1 MGRLISYS
9 VDLHMHSCFSDGLH
23 TPAELVQ
30 QARKLRLETIA
41 LCDHDTVDGLASM
54 EKALQ
59 DSCEGMPPLRFVKC
73 VELSCGAEA
82 NIHLLGYHVDTENR
96 TLLSEME
103 AARNRR
109 LDRMGKMIRRLEGL
123 GITLSEEAR
132 KRLLIPGTGRAHLAR
147 ELIATGV
154 VNTMQQVFERYLD
167 VGRPGYEPME
177 KLTALEGVRLLRQAG
192 AVPVLAHP
200 MRLRMSEAA
209 RLALMEE
216 LADNGLMGIEAWH
229 PSVTGR
235 QGTQLERWAG
245 RHHLLVTGGSDYHGE
260 ANSSV
265 SMGHMPSG
273 WNNWRADTEKLLQ
286 AAPKA

>member
-23 TPAELVQ
+23 TPAELVL

-41 LCDHDTVDGLASM
+41 LCDHDTVDGLAVM
-54 EKALQ
+54 DEAVRDTAENML
-59 DSCEGMPPLRFVKC
+59 PLRFVKC

-82 NIHLLGYHVDTENR
+82 NIHLLGYHVDAANHR
-96 TLLSEME
+96 LLSEMK
-103 AARNRR
+103 AARERR

-123 GITLSEEAR
+123 GISLSGEA
-132 KRLLIPGTGRAHLAR
+132 KTRLLIPGTGRAHLAR
-147 ELIATGV
+147 ELIAAGV

-167 VGRPGYEPME
+167 VGQPGYEPME
-177 KLTALEGVRLLRQAG
+177 KLSATEGVRLLRQAG

-200 MRLRMSEAA
+200 MRLRMSEEA

-216 LADNGLMGIEAWH
+216 LTANGLMGVEAWH

-235 QGTQLERWAG
+235 QGAQLERWAR

-273 WNNWRADTEKLLQ
+273 WNNWQADTQKLTE
-286 AAPKA
+286 AGSMA

>member
-23 TPAELVQ
+23 TPAELVE
-30 QARKLRLETIA
+30 QARKLRLETVA
-41 LCDHDTVDGLASM
+41 LCDHDTVDGLAVM
-54 EKALQ
+54 EKAVL
-59 DSCEGMPPLRFVKC
+59 DTAEGAPPLRFVKC

-82 NIHLLGYHVDTENR
+82 NIHLLGYHVDAQNEE
-96 TLLSEME
+96 LLSEME
-103 AARNRR
+103 AARERR

-123 GITLSEEAR
+123 GVLLSEEAQA
-132 KRLLIPGTGRAHLAR
+132 RLLIPGTGRAHLAR
-147 ELIATGV
+147 ELIAAGV

-177 KLTALEGVRLLRQAG
+177 KLTALEGVQLLRRAG

-200 MRLRMSEAA
+200 MRLRMGEEA

-216 LADNGLMGIEAWH
+216 LAAHGLMGVEAWH

-235 QGTQLERWAG
+235 QGVRLERWA
-245 RHHLLVTGGSDYHGE
+245 RSRRLLVTGGSDYHGE

-265 SMGHMPSG
+265 AMGRMPSG
-273 WNNWRADTEKLLQ
+273 WNSWQADTENLLQ
-286 AAPKA
+286 AGAMA